1 MLTLLLLLTSAVA
14 QPADTSRDAL
24 KPSSAV
30 YVEPTREH
38 EAHVH
43 LGRELAAWGRWRVVE
58 RLEDADLVVRL
69 QMHGNARRR
78 GGLAAVIHDARTD
91 APLWTSRRET
101 HTRGSVFTGY
111 TNPYEKAAVGLVDQ
125 MREASNAWPL
135 K

>member
-1 MLTLLLLLTSAVA
+1 MSIPLLALCLLL
-14 QPADTSRDAL
+14 QPTTDARAAL

-30 YVEPTREH
+30 YVAPEPAQ

-43 LGRELAAWGRWRVVE
+43 LARALESWGRWRLVE
-58 RLEDADLVVRL
+58 QQEDADLIVRL
-69 QMHGNARRR
+69 EVHGNARRR
-78 GGLAAVIHDARTD
+78 GGLAAVIHDAHSD

-111 TNPYEKAAVGLVDQ
+111 TSPYEKAAAGLVDQ

-135 K
+135 Q